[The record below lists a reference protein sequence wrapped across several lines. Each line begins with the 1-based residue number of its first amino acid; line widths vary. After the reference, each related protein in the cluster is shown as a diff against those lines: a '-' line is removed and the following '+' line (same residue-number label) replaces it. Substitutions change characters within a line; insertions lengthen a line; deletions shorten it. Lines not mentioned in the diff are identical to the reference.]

1 MRAGRRPVRHTS
13 ANRQN
18 AKTGVTAATHPIIE
32 VENLSKSFGPVHALR
47 QMQLRGYAGKVHA
60 VMGENGAGKST
71 LMKLLSGVYR
81 PDTGSIRLNGAT
93 MMFGHP
99 RDAQKAGISTI
110 FQEFSLLPNLSVAE
124 NLFLGRE
131 RENGRRLSGDEI
143 HRRTS
148 AALASLDLP
157 IDPRRRVGALSV
169 GHQQMIEIT
178 KGVLADASVFIFDEP
193 TAALAT
199 HEVDTLFKLIRRLT
213 QAGKVVFYISHR
225 LSEIFALCDDITIMK
240 DGRFVRCTATGE
252 TTVDEVIQ
260 GMVGRPIEELFE
272 PRAETLG
279 ASLLKAE
286 GLAGERLPS
295 PLSLEI
301 REGEI
306 VGIAGLEGQGQQE
319 LMRLIAG
326 FDPTRRGSLRLGG
339 ENIEAHSA
347 RRRMSAGL
355 GFVPESRKDDGLFLS
370 LDIGANM
377 TTADIARRRLFS
389 WVPDF
394 GVRIGD
400 VMRQLAI
407 KAPDARTPVVD
418 LSGGNQQKVVLGRW
432 LMAGARVLLCEEP
445 TRGVD
450 VGAKREIYRQLR
462 LFAREGRAILVT
474 SRELPELIGLCDRLL
489 VIRDGRIVAEVQA
502 KDATED
508 ALLRAALPA
517 IEGAAA

>member
-1 MRAGRRPVRHTS
+1 M
-13 ANRQN
+13 
-18 AKTGVTAATHPIIE
+18 TAVSHPLIE

-47 QMQLRGYAGKVHA
+47 QMQLRGFAGKVHA

-81 PDTGSIRLNGAT
+81 PDTGSIRLNGAAVA
-93 MMFGHP
+93 FGHP

-131 RENGRRLSGDEI
+131 RENGRKLGSTEI
-143 HRRTS
+143 HRRAA

-169 GHQQMIEIT
+169 GHQQMVEIA

-199 HEVDTLFKLIRRLT
+199 HEVDTLFKLIWRLT
-213 QAGKVVFYISHR
+213 AAGKVVFYISHR

-240 DGRFVRCTATGE
+240 DGRFVRCVATGE
-252 TTVDEVIQ
+252 TTVDDVIQ

-286 GLAGERLPS
+286 GLAGDGLPS
-295 PLSLEI
+295 PLFLDI

-319 LMRLIAG
+319 LMRLVAG
-326 FDPTRRGSLRLGG
+326 FDRTQRGSLTLGG
-339 ENIEAHSA
+339 KNIEGHSA
-347 RRRMSAGL
+347 RRRMATGL

-377 TTADIARRRLFS
+377 ATADIARRRLFS
-389 WVPDF
+389 WLPDF
-394 GVRIGD
+394 GARVGE
-400 VMRQLAI
+400 VMRQLAV
-407 KAPDARTPVVD
+407 KAPDAKTPVVD

-432 LMAGARVLLCEEP
+432 LLAGARVLLCEEP

-462 LFAREGRAILVT
+462 QFAGEGRAILVT

-489 VIRDGRIVAEVQA
+489 VIRDGRIVAEMQA
-502 KDATED
+502 RGASED

-517 IEGAAA
+517 MEGDEA